1 MVTKLDGVAAYQIY
15 FISMDSCG
23 SPEDIRYEQILNS
36 EGYPLKSFYTEPPA
50 DLLPIA
56 SSYP

>member
-1 MVTKLDGVAAYQIY
+1 
-15 FISMDSCG
+15 MDSCG